1 MASTTEMDQQLA
13 ADFVN
18 FKALDA
24 TQVGGLTDLLLN
36 FLVDGRGDFQ
46 VGLSAFAES
55 NKVDTK
61 ALKVLVR
68 GMLLFLQN
76 GIREGWNASQLE
88 NRCVTLGI
96 DAKVIAVIV
105 DRWQQ
110 SSTQMVASILSR
122 TVGANRLIDMD
133 WSFGVTASTDDCDQV
148 GKTFLQLKLTLEN
161 GGREGGHSVHFL
173 ELSLDQFYHLIGT
186 LEFVASFLHGAENC

>member
-1 MASTTEMDQQLA
+1 MASSVELDQQLA
-13 ADFVN
+13 LDFVN
-18 FKALDA
+18 FQALNA
-24 TQVGGLTDLLLN
+24 KQVSALTELLLN

-46 VGLSAFAES
+46 AGLSAFAES
-55 NKVDTK
+55 HKVDTK

-68 GMLLFLQN
+68 GMLLFLQS
-76 GIREGWNASQLE
+76 GIREGWNAPQLE
-88 NRCVTLGI
+88 NRCVALGI
-96 DAKVIAVIV
+96 DAKVIAVLV

-110 SSTQMVASILSR
+110 SSTQMVTSILSR

-161 GGREGGHSVHFL
+161 GGGEGGHSVHFL
-173 ELSLDQFYHLIGT
+173 ELGLDQFYHVLAT
-186 LEFVASFLHGAENC
+186 LEFVSSFLHGAEN